1 MLQAW
6 HYRIPFAIG
15 TASRQTAFR
24 EQYFIVHKMAA
35 ALRVDSLV
43 AETEYV
49 ASQYIIAKY
58 RKFHEDRFGREGRA
72 SFS

>member
-1 MLQAW
+1 M
-6 HYRIPFAIG
+6 
-15 TASRQTAFR
+15 S
-24 EQYFIVHKMAA
+24 A

-43 AETEYV
+43 PETEYV

-58 RKFHEDRFGREGRA
+58 RTFHVDRLGREGGA